1 MNSLFGKSYGA
12 GVLAL
17 AVSALLLCAAGVEV
31 RAQPGGESP
40 PPSQE
45 GAAPPAGPRDVVALL
60 RRLNLTPEQVGQLRA
75 IRQQHQLEARPLLRR
90 LNQARR
96 ALDEAIYADGL
107 NEELIRERSREVAE
121 AQAAVLRLNTLV
133 EVRVRRILTAEQ
145 LQRFRD
151 LRREAQALQ
160 RLRRRRERTGQPPPQ
175 GDAFNDNRPNRRAA
189 PPADNTNAPRPALDR
204 PRRRRNSLGR
214 P

>member
-1 MNSLFGKSYGA
+1 MG
-12 GVLAL
+12 
-17 AVSALLLCAAGVEV
+17 LLLSG
-31 RAQPGGESP
+31 R
-40 PPSQE
+40 
-45 GAAPPAGPRDVVALL
+45 
-60 RRLNLTPEQVGQLRA
+60 T
-75 IRQQHQLEARPLLRR
+75 
-90 LNQARR
+90 
-96 ALDEAIYADGL
+96 ALDA
-107 NEELIRERSREVAE
+107 

-160 RLRRRRERTGQPPPQ
+160 RLRRRLERTGQPPPQ
-175 GDAFNDNRPNRRAA
+175 GDAFNDNRPNRRAD
-189 PPADNTNAPRPALDR
+189 PPAANTNAPRPALDR